1 MWLRT
6 GGKWLL
12 FAIVS
17 MISLPYLCT
26 RKGKIIGYKV
36 ALHVHLNMHPLRERI
51 ILFART

>member
-6 GGKWLL
+6 GGKWLH

-17 MISLPYLCT
+17 MIPLPYLCT

-36 ALHVHLNMHPLRERI
+36 ALHVHLDMHPLRKRI

>member
-6 GGKWLL
+6 SGKWLR
-12 FAIVS
+12 FAIGK

-36 ALHVHLNMHPLRERI
+36 ALHVHRDRHPLRERI
-51 ILFART
+51 IMFV